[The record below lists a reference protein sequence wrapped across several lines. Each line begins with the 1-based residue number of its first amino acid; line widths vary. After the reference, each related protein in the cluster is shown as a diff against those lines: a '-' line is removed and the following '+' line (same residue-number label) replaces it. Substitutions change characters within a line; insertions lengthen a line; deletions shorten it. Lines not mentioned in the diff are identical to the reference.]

1 MSMEGAVD
9 RKSALRML
17 VILGSCDRVWVDIDV
32 ILITLLCVLCFLR
45 IIRVVPQI
53 FQLKIST
60 ITSILLCHC
69 GDGRLMGDISG
80 ALIFVCVCV
89 LLVCEVG
96 AHVCTCKCR
105 VYLLFHRSRE
115 RQNNHT
121 HANQQTLAKYTHK
134 HTRRQ
139 THTRTHY
146 LEHTGGWMTDVL
158 SWW

>member
-69 GDGRLMGDISG
+69 GAGRLMGDISG
-80 ALIFVCVCV
+80 ALIFVCAC
-89 LLVCEVG
+89 
-96 AHVCTCKCR
+96 
-105 VYLLFHRSRE
+105 F
-115 RQNNHT
+115 
-121 HANQQTLAKYTHK
+121 
-134 HTRRQ
+134 
-139 THTRTHY
+139 
-146 LEHTGGWMTDVL
+146 GGV
-158 SWW
+158 